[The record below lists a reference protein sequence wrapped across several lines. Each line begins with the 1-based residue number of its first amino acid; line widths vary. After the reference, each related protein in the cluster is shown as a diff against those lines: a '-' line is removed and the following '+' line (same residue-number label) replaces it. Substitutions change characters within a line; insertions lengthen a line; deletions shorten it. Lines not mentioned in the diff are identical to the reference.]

1 MATDRKPSS
10 LAVIALLMGG
20 AAVEARAGCDQPPLV
35 QIPPQ
40 EQIEGNEARVVAE
53 TAAYFQ
59 AMEAY
64 VHCIRAEIDAVADE
78 ASELTL
84 RVLVQR
90 NNNAVAEAEAV
101 QRWLFS
107 RIPNPE
113 EFLPPELAEQPADGG
128 DAPAE

>member
-1 MATDRKPSS
+1 MAKDRKPSS
-10 LAVIALLMGG
+10 LAVIALLSCG
-20 AAVEARAGCDQPPLV
+20 AAVDARAGCDQPPLV

-40 EQIEGNEARVVAE
+40 EEIAGNEARVIAE

-64 VHCIRAEIDAVADE
+64 VNCIRAEIDAVAEE
-78 ASELTL
+78 ASVFYLRILT
-84 RVLVQR
+84 QR

-101 QRWLFS
+101 QRWFLS

-113 EFLPPELAEQPADGG
+113 AFIE
-128 DAPAE
+128 PAEADRLE